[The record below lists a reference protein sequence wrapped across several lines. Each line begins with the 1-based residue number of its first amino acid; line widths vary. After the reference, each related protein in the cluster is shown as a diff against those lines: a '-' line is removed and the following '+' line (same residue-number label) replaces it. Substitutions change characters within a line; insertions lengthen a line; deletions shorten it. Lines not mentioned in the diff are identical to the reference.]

1 VLPNPWDSLATEI
14 RAQYTRPAK
23 KNICLLL
30 SYTLKIKQ
38 NHFLQSSSVE
48 IDVNCPVRVV
58 SSEQLLDF
66 FL

>member
-1 VLPNPWDSLATEI
+1 VLPNHWDSLATEI

-23 KNICLLL
+23 NYFLLL

-38 NHFLQSSSVE
+38 NHFLQGSSVG